1 MHSWSKIRILVHTQK
16 EIVINVKN
24 KVFKPSG
31 DWIKKS
37 HVDSLE
43 KYEKIYHDSVS
54 NPDEFWGTIADRLNG
69 TKNGIVYRTL
79 IIKKLISN
87 GF

>member
-1 MHSWSKIRILVHTQK
+1 MS
-16 EIVINVKN
+16 KN

-43 KYEKIYHDSVS
+43 KYEKIYHDSVLDL
-54 NPDEFWGTIADRLNG
+54 DEFWGNTANRLELS
-69 TKNGIVYRTL
+69 L
-79 IIKKLISN
+79 IHI
-87 GF
+87 